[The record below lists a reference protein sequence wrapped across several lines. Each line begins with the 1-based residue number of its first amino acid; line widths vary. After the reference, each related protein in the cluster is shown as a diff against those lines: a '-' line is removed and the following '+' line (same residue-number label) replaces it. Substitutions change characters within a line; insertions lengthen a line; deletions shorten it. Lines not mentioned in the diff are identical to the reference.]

1 MVKDRLLRDLQN
13 KILNKFKSQEA
24 AHDYWHI
31 KRVVKTAKYLAEIEG
46 ADSFIVE
53 TAAWCH
59 DVGDHKLNELESAES
74 QITQLLNGL
83 DYPAAVC
90 KEVVS
95 IVESVSY
102 SKSKGKASSLSIE
115 AQVVQDADR
124 LDAVGAI
131 GIARC
136 FAYAGHKGHAI
147 YQSEKAFDWN
157 ENCENFNKKDDSA
170 IAHFYEKLLL
180 LKDLLNTASAKAV
193 GEERHVFMEHY
204 LKQFS
209 SEWNTFND

>member
-1 MVKDRLLRDLQN
+1 MIKDRLLRGLQN
-13 KILNKFKSQEA
+13 KILNKFKNQET

-31 KRVVKTAKYLAEIEG
+31 KRVVNTANYIAKLEG

-59 DVGDHKLNELESAES
+59 DVGDHKLNELESAEF

-83 DYPAAVC
+83 GYSADIS

-95 IVESVSY
+95 IVETVSY
-102 SKSKGKASSLSIE
+102 SKSKGKNSSLSIE

-124 LDAVGAI
+124 LDAIGAI

-136 FAYAGHKGHAI
+136 FAYSGHKGHAI
-147 YQSEKAFDWN
+147 YHSENPVDWN
-157 ENCENFNKKDDSA
+157 QNYENINQNGGTA
-170 IAHFYEKLLL
+170 IAHFHEKLLL
-180 LKDLLNTASAKAV
+180 IQDLLNTATAKSIGA
-193 GEERHVFMEHY
+193 ERHAFLECY
-204 LKQFS
+204 LKQFYA
-209 SEWNTFND
+209 EWNSYDD